1 MKSVYVFAMMAL
13 SVGAFAQQR
22 SVSKYEPARGQQER
36 REVGREQRDKS
47 YDFKYSSKDFDY
59 RGLDLSYSQKRELDD
74 LLYRMQGEIKL
85 AERSYRRPESQ
96 IRKIEKAYDLK
107 ISKVLSKYQY
117 DKFMKMYTYQH
128 PGFGYGRV

>member
-1 MKSVYVFAMMAL
+1 MKSIYVFAMMAL
-13 SVGAFAQQR
+13 SVGGFAQQR

-74 LLYRMQGEIKL
+74 LLYRMQGEIKF

-107 ISKVLSKYQY
+107 ISKILSKYQY
-117 DKFMKMYTYQH
+117 DKFMKIYAYQH
-128 PGFGYGRV
+128 LGFGYGRV